1 MRLLSFIIVC
11 FVCHSICLAQTIED
25 PVFDRS
31 DIPAF
36 RIKEVR
42 ITTDTTYVVCSYQ
55 AEENSWANI
64 SNETFLEDINDGT
77 RYRIIN
83 VSGIPFSPGKKYF
96 IDPENIQ
103 VTLFFPHIP
112 TSTNRMNIIENDDNY
127 AFNVYGIDLKKKYAN
142 KYSYND
148 IVAFHKSLNSMAESK
163 DWLSAISYTMR
174 QLEASQYVFGV
185 KSPECSM
192 AMCNLSREYYE
203 LNDFDKAIEWGK
215 KAINILNV
223 SLKDSLNLEV
233 LATAYECV
241 GNSFKM
247 KGQEPTASQ
256 YIDLSLSIRKQIK
269 SNVSLNYVEFL
280 QAMALEYYHNEE
292 YPQALLYGQEVANIY
307 ETKYNENSKKYG
319 CDYINS
325 LVNLCEFYQRVNQFE
340 EAIKI
345 GKLALEKIDYSK
357 CEEKPWLRYYIYN
370 NVATA
375 LVTIGKID
383 EGISYLETIINESPN
398 IQSERLIL
406 SSRMVLANILLDCNQ
421 DTIRAIYDY
430 KSILKT
436 ITEDIKMGKTRNNEY
451 IAVLN
456 KLYNVC
462 KMKDRDMALFYLD
475 KIIQFQK
482 EWNGDESIAYANSLL
497 EFVTYSFTE
506 SMLSDQDIDST
517 LSSIDSLYN
526 DLRKSLDIIKRHL
539 NNSKYY
545 MSRTERTVYWKRYE
559 SVFTWLI
566 PTMCG
571 MMNSPKWNCLA
582 YDASLFHKGMLLS
595 SELDFKNVIQFS
607 NDTTLNE
614 VYISYV
620 YDLELLEK
628 QLSLD
633 HFTINVDSLKE
644 QIKCAEHFLSKE
656 VSGFDRYNNGTNIA
670 WEEVKN
676 QLSDGDIAVEIVSY
690 ESLDGVTTNYEA
702 YAISNKSEYPRHVF
716 LFTDKELKELMNLDC
731 LDYWENFADIIWI
744 NDSLNSLVKNV
755 NKIYFSPSGLL
766 NAIGIEYI
774 PFANDLNRDE
784 KCEMIRLS
792 STRELCMTKDRI
804 AIENACIY
812 GGLDYNNVATN
823 PENESDE
830 SYGLSRSAI
839 ESLLSRGGF
848 DNLPGSIKE
857 AEQVEL
863 ELTGKSI
870 NCKLYNGIYGTESSF
885 KELSG
890 TPINLLHLST
900 HGMYIH
906 NEKDSLIEG
915 NNFRF
920 VISDKTP
927 YIDDEDKNLSHSFLV
942 MSGGNALIHRDS
954 ISVNTEDG
962 ILTALEISHLDFSN
976 LDLVVLS
983 ACETAL
989 GVIDYEGVYGLQRG
1003 FKKAG
1008 AKTILMST
1016 DKVDDEATR
1025 ILMVEFYRNLMN
1037 GKTKRR
1043 SLQEAQQ
1050 YLREIDNG
1058 KYDEPKYWA
1067 SFILLDGL
1075 D

>member
-1 MRLLSFIIVC
+1 MKRLLLLLAYLTCQILCFAQII
-11 FVCHSICLAQTIED
+11 EN

-31 DIPAF
+31 DDPSF

-42 ITTDTTYVVCSYQ
+42 ITTDTTYVVCSYH
-55 AEENSWANI
+55 AEDNSWANVF
-64 SNETFLEDINDGT
+64 NETVLEDINNGT
-77 RYRIIN
+77 RYKIIK
-83 VSGIPFSPGKKYF
+83 VSGIPFSQDKRYF
-96 IDPENIQ
+96 IDPEDIQ

-112 TSTNRMNIIENDDNY
+112 ASTNRINIIENVDNNG
-127 AFNVYGIDLKKKYAN
+127 FNVYGIDLKNNYAN

-148 IVAFHKSLNSMAESK
+148 IVDFHKSLNSMVENK
-163 DWLSAISYTMR
+163 DWGAAISFTMK
-174 QLEASQYVFGV
+174 QLEASQYVYGV
-185 KSPECSM
+185 QSPESSM
-192 AMCNLSREYYE
+192 AMCNLCRAYYE
-203 LNDFDKAIEWGK
+203 IKDYDKAIEWGK

-223 SLKDSLNLEV
+223 SPKDSLYLEV
-233 LATAYECV
+233 LATAYKCV
-241 GNSFKM
+241 GNSFRM
-247 KGQEPTASQ
+247 KGQELESSQ
-256 YIDLSLSIRKQIK
+256 YIDFSLSIRKLIT
-269 SNVSLNYVEFL
+269 SNVKLNYVEFI
-280 QAMALEYYHNEE
+280 QALALDYYHNEE
-292 YPQALLYGQEVANIY
+292 YPQALLYGKEVANIY
-307 ETKYNENSKKYG
+307 ETKYNENSLKYG

-325 LVNLCEFYQRVNQFE
+325 LINLCEFYQRVDQFD
-340 EAIKI
+340 EAFKI
-345 GKLALEKIDYSK
+345 GKHALELVGYIK
-357 CEEKPWLRYYIYN
+357 CDEKPWLRYAIYN
-370 NVATA
+370 NIATA
-375 LVTIGKID
+375 LATLGKIE
-383 EGISYLETIINESPN
+383 EGINYLETIINESPN
-398 IQSERLIL
+398 IQSERLVL
-406 SSRMVLANILLDCNQ
+406 TSRMLLANMLLECNQ
-421 DTIRAIYDY
+421 DTIKAIDEY
-430 KSILKT
+430 KSILRT
-436 ITEDIKMGKTRNNEY
+436 ITESMKMGKPRNDEY
-451 IAVLN
+451 IAVLD
-456 KLYNVC
+456 KLYNVY
-462 KMKDRDMALFYLD
+462 KRKDRDMASFYLER
-475 KIIQFQK
+475 IIRFQK
-482 EWNGDESIAYANSLL
+482 EKNGDESIAYANSLL
-497 EFVTYSFTE
+497 ESVIYSFTE

-517 LSSIDSLYN
+517 CNSIDSLYYS
-526 DLRKSLDIIKRHL
+526 LRKSLDIIKRHL

-545 MSRTERTVYWKRYE
+545 MSKSKRSVYWKRYE

-571 MMNSPKWNCLA
+571 MMHSPKWNCLA

-595 SELDFKNVIQFS
+595 SELDFKNTIQLS
-607 NDTTLNE
+607 NDTTLNKI
-614 VYISYV
+614 YINYV
-620 YDLELLEK
+620 NDLKLLEK

-633 HFTINVDSLKE
+633 HSTIDIDSLKE
-644 QIKCAEHFLSKE
+644 QIQSAEHFLSKE
-656 VSGFDRYNNGTNIA
+656 ISGFDRYNKGTNIT
-670 WEEVKN
+670 WTDVKN

-690 ESLDGVTTNYEA
+690 EGLDGVTTYYEA

-716 LFTDKELKELMNLDC
+716 LFTDKELKELMNLDS

-744 NDSLNSLVKNV
+744 NDSLNSLAKKI

-812 GGLDYNNVATN
+812 GGLDYNNVATS
-823 PENESDE
+823 PKNESDE
-830 SYGLSRSAI
+830 SYGLSPSAI
-839 ESLLSRGGF
+839 ESILSRGGF
-848 DNLPGSIKE
+848 DNLPGSKKE

-863 ELTGKSI
+863 ELARQSI

-906 NEKDSLIEG
+906 NEKDSLIEE
-915 NNFRF
+915 NNYRF
-920 VISDKTP
+920 VFSDKTP
-927 YIDDEDKNLSHSFLV
+927 YIDDEDKNLSRSFLV

-1025 ILMVEFYRNLMN
+1025 ILMVEFYRNLMS
-1037 GKTKRR
+1037 GKTKRQ
-1043 SLQEAQQ
+1043 SLKDAQQ
-1050 YLREIDNG
+1050 SLRKVENG
-1058 KYDEPKYWA
+1058 KYDNPKYWA
-1067 SFILLDGL
+1067 SFIMLDGL
-1075 D
+1075 F